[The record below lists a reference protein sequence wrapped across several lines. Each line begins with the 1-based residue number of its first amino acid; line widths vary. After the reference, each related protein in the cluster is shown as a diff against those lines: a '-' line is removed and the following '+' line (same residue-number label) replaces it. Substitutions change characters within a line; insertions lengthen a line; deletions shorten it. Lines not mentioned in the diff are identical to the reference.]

1 MLSTIVRLTLLLE
14 SPPLDEAIP
23 ELTKGWKIFA
33 SGFDFEDGVREL
45 HFRGP
50 AVSCL
55 KNVRRLNT
63 AMRKTIAAR
72 KILSFS
78 VQFST
83 EFCD

>member
-1 MLSTIVRLTLLLE
+1 MNGKRTILLTFQPRRGGIIL
-14 SPPLDEAIP
+14 P
-23 ELTKGWKIFA
+23 EVTKGWKIFA
-33 SGFDFEDGVREL
+33 SGFDFEDCVREL

-63 AMRKTIAAR
+63 AMRKAMAAR

-78 VQFST
+78 VQFGT

>member
-1 MLSTIVRLTLLLE
+1 MSGKRTILLKFQ
-14 SPPLDEAIP
+14 PRRGGIIIP

-78 VQFST
+78 VQLST